1 MKTFWAEFKKFIAK
15 GNVVDLAVAVIIG
28 NAFNKIVTSLVND
41 IIMPLI
47 SVMVGGADVSDW
59 KWIIKPA
66 EFDEAGKQIV
76 AETSLKFGNFIQM
89 IIDFLII
96 ALTVFL
102 MVKIFTYSRKKLNEF
117 GELVNQEN
125 EKLKKKLEK
134 KRAKKI
140 KKGQIVEETQA
151 EEIKTEEVKAEE
163 VKTEEPKTETKVEE
177 VKVEEPKVETVSSN
191 DEMLVLLREIRDA
204 LKK

>member
-1 MKTFWAEFKKFIAK
+1 MKAFWAEFKKFIAK

-59 KWIIKPA
+59 KWVIKPA
-66 EFDEAGKQIV
+66 EFDETGKQIV
-76 AETSLKFGNFIQM
+76 AETSLKYGNFIQM

-102 MVKIFTYSRKKLNEF
+102 MVKIFTYSKKKLNEF
-117 GELVNQEN
+117 GDLVSTENQ
-125 EKLKKKLEK
+125 KLKKKLEK
-134 KRAKKI
+134 KLRKQKGNATVEETAK
-140 KKGQIVEETQA
+140 IVEETSLKP
-151 EEIKTEEVKAEE
+151 E
-163 VKTEEPKTETKVEE
+163 ETKVEQKPE
-177 VKVEEPKVETVSSN
+177 ETKTPPQTEEKVVTSN
-191 DEMLVLLREIRDA
+191 DEMVVLLREIRDA